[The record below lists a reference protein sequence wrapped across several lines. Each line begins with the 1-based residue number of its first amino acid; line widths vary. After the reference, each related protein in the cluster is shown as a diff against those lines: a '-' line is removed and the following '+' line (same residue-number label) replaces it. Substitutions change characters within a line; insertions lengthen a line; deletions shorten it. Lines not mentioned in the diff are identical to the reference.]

1 MGKSKLNAMEQI
13 RPEDFNL
20 MKQQVHEMYTA
31 LVGDRISNDG
41 GLVQRI
47 NIVEK
52 RVDKAEKLG
61 AKLGWHFKLLWGA
74 AGGILMAMY
83 SLFIKK

>member
-1 MGKSKLNAMEQI
+1 MEQI
-13 RPEDFNL
+13 RPEDFAQI
-20 MKQQVHEMYTA
+20 KQQVNEMYTA

-41 GLVQRI
+41 GMVKRLNEVETKLVK
-47 NIVEK
+47 V
-52 RVDKAEKLG
+52 EKLG
-61 AKLGWHFKLLWGA
+61 AKLGWHFKFLWGA